1 MADPTI
7 SRAIK
12 AVKSPYNVNS
22 VSQAFGEVVYKN
34 KDFLQNRQKNI
45 VNNKNILYNGL
56 VEIAESRQ
64 DLKVFES
71 VANFVFMKTD
81 CSREIWEYLKAKS
94 IVVRLMGEY
103 LRITAGTEHEVDA
116 VLNAL
121 REFFSR

>member
-1 MADPTI
+1 MA
-7 SRAIK
+7 K
-12 AVKSPYNVNS
+12 HVN
-22 VSQAFGEVVYKN
+22 K
-34 KDFLQNRQKNI
+34 FLQNRQKNI

-71 VANFVFMKTD
+71 VANFVFMKTE

-103 LRITAGTEHEVDA
+103 LRITAGTEREVDA